1 VDWRRGQATWRR
13 GSSARLLLLAGLSL
27 LGLEEEDGEE
37 ENRWFF
43 SFLDFD
49 GKYIF
54 LVDDKV

>member
-1 VDWRRGQATWRR
+1 VDWRRGQE
-13 GSSARLLLLAGLSL
+13 
-27 LGLEEEDGEE
+27 EEEDGEE